1 MWINGSY
8 ALQVVGHEIGHT
20 LGLDHAGSYS
30 CTNASGQR
38 VAISTTC
45 TANAYGD
52 VFSIMGNSSTN
63 HINIYQK
70 GWAGWLE
77 PNRDINPIHT
87 LDVTTDGTYS
97 LEPMEWATNG
107 IQALRIPWS
116 YDTDGS
122 VLRYYYLEFRQP
134 YGVFDN
140 FSATA
145 PVVNGVSLRIATP
158 YNSAMFYTTADKKPL
173 TPSPASLLID
183 TTPSTSVFS
192 DAALGVGKTFE
203 DSVRGITITTLS
215 INKSVFPPIA
225 TVQVRFGPI
234 VCTLAIPS
242 VSLSPS
248 SQWGYPGQ
256 TLTYSLT
263 LTNNNTSSCT
273 GAVFNVTPTLPVG
286 WSQNPASLSLS
297 AASGATVSQ
306 SVSVTSAADAAPG
319 FYTITETATNSA
331 DTTYT
336 ASSSATNNYNV
347 QPPDTTAPSVTI
359 TKPANGATLPSKGS
373 VKIAAMASDLSGIA
387 RIEIKADGVSLKVC
401 SNTTSC
407 SANWSM
413 TGVAAGAH
421 TITATA
427 TDKGGPTPNTGSAS
441 ITVVKP

>member
-20 LGLDHAGSYS
+20 LGLDRPGSYS

-45 TANAYGD
+45 TANEYGD

-87 LDVTTDGTYS
+87 LDVTSDGTYS
-97 LEPMEWATNG
+97 LEPMEWATDG

-140 FSATA
+140 LSATA

-158 YNSAMFYTTADKKPL
+158 YNSAQFYFTADKKPL

-183 TTPSTSVFS
+183 ATPSTSVFS

-203 DSVRGITITTLS
+203 DAARGITITTLS
-215 INKSVFPPIA
+215 INKSVFPPVA
-225 TVQVRFGPI
+225 TIQVRFGSI
-234 VCTLAIPS
+234 TCIQANPS

-248 SQWGYPGQ
+248 RLDGYQGQ

-263 LTNNNTSSCT
+263 LTNNNTSVCS
-273 GAVFNVTPTLPVG
+273 AAMFNVTPTLPTG
-286 WSQNPASLSLS
+286 WTQSPATLSLN
-297 AASGATVSQ
+297 AASGASVSQ
-306 SVSVTSAADAAPG
+306 SLSVTSAPDAGFADNV
-319 FYTITETATNSA
+319 FTETATNTA
-331 DTTYT
+331 DAKY
-336 ASSSATNNYNV
+336 ASSAAATYYV
-347 QPPDTTAPSVTI
+347 LPPDTTPPTVTVA
-359 TKPANGATLPSKGS
+359 KPANGSTLKGNS
-373 VKIAAMASDLSGIA
+373 VTIAASASDLSGISRLELFVDSA
-387 RIEIKADGVSLKVC
+387 SIKVC
-401 SNTTSC
+401 LNATSC
-407 SANWSM
+407 QTRYSTSSLAKGS
-413 TGVAAGAH
+413 H

-427 TDKGGPTPNTGSAS
+427 TDKAPTPNSASAS
-441 ITVVKP
+441 ITVTK